1 MKEAWVESGRIQ
13 GNQEL
18 AQKYG
23 VSPMAMRLIRSRAG
37 KGEKEIQEYLQ
48 GTIEGLADPFLMK
61 GMQEAVQLILKKVK
75 DGAAFRIIGD
85 YDIDGVNATHI
96 LVTGLRRIGAQADT
110 VIPERLKDGYGLNE
124 NLIRDAKAAGIDTIV
139 TCDNGIAAAEEI
151 AFARREGMTVIVTD
165 HHDIPYREAEGG
177 VRTSV
182 LPPADVILNPKQE
195 GCAYPFK
202 KLCGAAVAWR
212 LVDALYRTKGIP
224 EEETLALAEFA
235 AVATVGD
242 IMDLQG
248 ENRILVKYGLKRLEN
263 TENPGYR
270 ALITVNGLAGKK
282 LTAYHIGFV
291 IGQGENRILVK
302 YGLKR
307 LENTENPGY
316 RALITVN
323 GLAGKK
329 LTAYHIGFVIGPC
342 INASGRLDTAKRA
355 LRLLEAGSQ
364 REAEELAGDLKALND
379 SRKEL
384 TVKGTEEAVKMIEE
398 TELKK
403 DRVLIV
409 YLPDCHES
417 LAGIIA
423 GRIRERYFKPC
434 FVLTDAEEGV
444 KGSGR
449 SIPGYH
455 MFEEMTKVGRLFTK
469 FGGHPMA
476 AGLSLPAENVEI
488 FRREI
493 NENCRLTE
501 EDLQP
506 KVYYDAVLPV
516 CYAGEQIIRE
526 LELLEPFGKGN
537 EKPLFAAGGLTVKSA
552 RLIGKNQN
560 VMKLAL
566 EDREGN
572 RTEAIRFGEVKE
584 ELDYIETKE
593 QVSILYYPEVNEY
606 QGRRN
611 IQLVLEGIR

>member
-37 KGEKEIQEYLQ
+37 EGEKEIQEYLQ

-165 HHDIPYREAEGG
+165 HHDIPYRETDGG

-242 IMDLQG
+242 IMDL
-248 ENRILVKYGLKRLEN
+248 
-263 TENPGYR
+263 
-270 ALITVNGLAGKK
+270 
-282 LTAYHIGFV
+282 
-291 IGQGENRILVK
+291 QGENRILVK